1 MSANGY
7 AHLSNRLYG
16 GNKWGDQL
24 ESFYGN
30 AIDQKAS
37 FDSSTA
43 GINNDVY
50 GAALWNIV
58 NMQTNLYG
66 ALPKIDATSAN
77 TSIDSPRPR
86 TFRVAHNPP
95 TVSDVGEGGSV
106 PTAQVYDV
114 KEVAATAKRDPI
126 VFEATVLQEI
136 YSQISDG
143 VPFDDLKALGE
154 DFLQRSIERD
164 ALAAPVASGGTQYS
178 AENNITSIDRVVASG
193 DEEANAQDS
202 SDVGYT
208 AGDLDVYDID
218 RSADSWGDAYVDHN
232 GAGGDRQLTASL
244 IDDFI
249 SNLCQNGSARR
260 ENLVIFTGYDT
271 ASVMND
277 LVEDRGRYMMTD
289 SASRE
294 SVGDNGETRPGIS
307 MNRQF
312 RDWDGIPI
320 VQVESMP
327 GDTLSRIFALDF
339 TNKVGPN
346 GENLGPKIGIEQY
359 MAPYVE
365 QSGQNQAQGFLS
377 TGEFKNKALY
387 LMYHE
392 LVCRDFSAQGKLRD
406 LSQ

>member
-1 MSANGY
+1 MSTNGY

-16 GNKWGDQL
+16 GNKWGDQI
-24 ESFYGN
+24 ESFYGD
-30 AIDQKAS
+30 AIEGKAS
-37 FDSSTA
+37 FDSQTA

-95 TVSDVGEGGSV
+95 AVSDVGEGGTV
-106 PTAQVYDV
+106 PDAQTYDIE
-114 KEVAATAKRDPI
+114 EVAATPKRDPI

-136 YSQISDG
+136 LSQISDG
-143 VPFDDLKALGE
+143 VAFDDLTALGE

-164 ALAAPVASGGTQYS
+164 ALAAPVASGGTDYAS
-178 AENNITSIDRVVASG
+178 ENNITSIDRVVASG

-202 SDVGYT
+202 SDVAFTG
-208 AGDLDVYDID
+208 GELDVYDID
-218 RSADSWGDAYVDHN
+218 RSSDTWGDAYVDHN
-232 GAGGDRQLTASL
+232 GSSGDRQLTASL

-260 ENLVIFTGYDT
+260 ENLAIFTGYDT

-289 SASRE
+289 SPSR
-294 SVGDNGETRPGIS
+294 V
-307 MNRQF
+307 
-312 RDWDGIPI
+312 
-320 VQVESMP
+320 
-327 GDTLSRIFALDF
+327 
-339 TNKVGPN
+339 KVWARTAKP
-346 GENLGPKIGIEQY
+346 
-359 MAPYVE
+359 APV
-365 QSGQNQAQGFLS
+365 S
-377 TGEFKNKALY
+377 T
-387 LMYHE
+387 
-392 LVCRDFSAQGKLRD
+392 
-406 LSQ
+406 